1 LPAVKYIIFFG
12 ALLMGLP
19 LLTAWL
25 LSHPRRVRLMATM
38 HAFSIAFSVWVTLN
52 FFPDPLYRGTARGI
66 ETTISDLF
74 ALALLAAIFLLRR
87 GRITWLPPGWWAYGL
102 YFLAGVISL
111 VNADSLLY
119 GFYELWKMMWMWV
132 CFLVVYNYVLHTR
145 DVEAILRG
153 LALSAIVSLLVVLWQ
168 KYVTG
173 VFQTS
178 GPFAHQNSMAMFYGM
193 SAPVFLAHWLG
204 QRQDRRWSRFL
215 YPAAFMAATGC
226 VFSTLS
232 RGAIFFFP
240 FGCLPVAARV
250 LIQRWDERKIRIVF
264 VLFLVGIVGIAK
276 MGGTIIDRFLYA
288 PEASGGMRKHL
299 AVAAC
304 NMANDKILGVGINN
318 WGIKI
323 NPPYEYAEHRIGA
336 IYHEDYKDGL
346 VETIYLMAA
355 AECGW
360 WGMGVLLVFF
370 LYFFALNL
378 CNIFYYRNSA
388 IAYLPVAIAGGL
400 LNNYGQSVLEWVL
413 KQSPSF
419 YELMTFFA
427 IIAAMS
433 TIYRENR
440 RARLRLPAV
449 ALKTKTGGNIT

>member
-1 LPAVKYIIFFG
+1 MLAVKYTIFLG
-12 ALLMGLP
+12 ALLIGVP
-19 LLTAWL
+19 LLTVWL
-25 LSHPRRVRLMATM
+25 IGHPRRVRAMATV
-38 HAFSIAFSVWVTLN
+38 HAFSLAFSIWVSLN
-52 FFPDPLYRGTARGI
+52 FFPDRLYRGTSRGM

-74 ALALLAAIFLLRR
+74 SLALLGAVFLLRR

-102 YFLAGVISL
+102 YFLAGVLSL

-119 GFYELWKMMWMWV
+119 GIYELWKMMWMWV
-132 CFLVVYNYVLHTR
+132 CFLAVYNYILHTR

-276 MGGTIIDRFLYA
+276 MG
-288 PEASGGMRKHL
+288 
-299 AVAAC
+299 
-304 NMANDKILGVGINN
+304 
-318 WGIKI
+318 
-323 NPPYEYAEHRIGA
+323 
-336 IYHEDYKDGL
+336 
-346 VETIYLMAA
+346 
-355 AECGW
+355 
-360 WGMGVLLVFF
+360 
-370 LYFFALNL
+370 
-378 CNIFYYRNSA
+378 
-388 IAYLPVAIAGGL
+388 
-400 LNNYGQSVLEWVL
+400 
-413 KQSPSF
+413 
-419 YELMTFFA
+419 
-427 IIAAMS
+427 
-433 TIYRENR
+433 
-440 RARLRLPAV
+440 
-449 ALKTKTGGNIT
+449 